1 MDVWGNRNREK
12 WVFLDVGN
20 VIFYDL
26 PLLARIWKYFYRTLQ
41 EGGLRLSFEEV
52 LREREKLL
60 ENNPPEINPRKM
72 IADKFAG
79 HIEREIV
86 DRAVN
91 QWLQVFPGS
100 NYPLP
105 GIDEVLKIL
114 RKKYNLGIIA
124 NQPPLAMDELKKYRL
139 EGYFRHIIISDI
151 VGYHKPDPKIFQ
163 HAVELAGAKPD
174 QCLMVGDRIDN
185 DVRPAKI
192 TGMRALWLNMDFRQ
206 MDYQPADNYEKLYIE
221 SYLRITG
228 IDQSYEGSGYEPDAV
243 IKNLEELPRAIE
255 SILAGQEV
263 AG

>member
-1 MDVWGNRNREK
+1 MDVLGNSNREK

-26 PLLARIWKYFYRTLQ
+26 PLLARIWRYFYLTLKD
-41 EGGLRLSFEEV
+41 GGLRLSFEEV

-60 ENNPPEINPRKM
+60 ESNSPEMNPRKM

-79 HIEREIV
+79 HIDREIV

-91 QWLQVFPGS
+91 QWQQVYPGS
-100 NYPLP
+100 NYPVT
-105 GIDEVLKIL
+105 GINEALKSL
-114 RKKYNLGIIA
+114 QKKYNLGIIA
-124 NQPPLAMDELKKYRL
+124 NQPPQAMDELKKYRL
-139 EGYFRHIIISDI
+139 EGYFRHIIISDL

-163 HAVELAGAKPD
+163 HAIELTGAKPD

-185 DVRPAKI
+185 DVRPAKM
-192 TGMRALWLNMDFRQ
+192 TGMRAIWLNMDFRQ

-228 IDQSYEGSGYEPDAV
+228 IDQSYKGSVYEPDAA
-243 IKNLEELPRAIE
+243 IKNLGELPQAIE
-255 SILAGQEV
+255 SILAEQEV

>member
-1 MDVWGNRNREK
+1 MDVLGNSNREK

-26 PLLARIWKYFYRTLQ
+26 PLLARIWKYFYLTLKD
-41 EGGLRLSFEEV
+41 GGLRLSFEEV

-60 ENNPPEINPRKM
+60 ESNSPEMNPRKM

-79 HIEREIV
+79 HIDREIV

-91 QWLQVFPGS
+91 QWQQVYPGS
-100 NYPLP
+100 NYPVA
-105 GIDEVLKIL
+105 GIKDVLKSL
-114 RKKYNLGIIA
+114 HGKYNLGIIA
-124 NQPPLAMDELKKYRL
+124 NQPSLAMDELKKHRL
-139 EGYFRHIIISDI
+139 EGYFKHIIISDV
-151 VGYHKPDPKIFQ
+151 VGYHKPDPQIFR
-163 HAVELAGAKPD
+163 HAVDLVGAKPD